1 MSDPIDQPAND
12 QATADSAQETPVAQP
27 SATVTST
34 EAVKNSLSSDEL
46 DKRFSG
52 LLSAMDKKLTPFKTQ
67 IAKLERQLLT
77 PEEVQEQDQQS
88 ASQELESL
96 RLENQ
101 LLRLRGDHPDAVDLI
116 TGAMGTTSLEDQIA
130 FIESKLG
137 KATIAKVEA
146 AVEAAAETQATG
158 ETDPNNPGRAPKMGA
173 QSAKFGAIDSDE
185 AADAVL
191 AGYGKGALAGLR
203 RNKG

>member
-1 MSDPIDQPAND
+1 
-12 QATADSAQETPVAQP
+12 
-27 SATVTST
+27 
-34 EAVKNSLSSDEL
+34 
-46 DKRFSG
+46 
-52 LLSAMDKKLTPFKTQ
+52 MDKKLSPVRTQ
-67 IAKLERQLLT
+67 IAKLEKALLT
-77 PEEVQEQDQQS
+77 PEEVEQQEQQS

-101 LLRLRGDHPDAVDLI
+101 LLRLRADHPDAVDLI
-116 TGAMGTTSLEDQIA
+116 TGAMGTQSLEDQIA

-146 AVEAAAETQATG
+146 AADAAAETPAQG

-173 QSAKFGAIDSDE
+173 QSAKFGAIESDE

-191 AGYGKGALAGLR
+191 AAYGKGALASLR
-203 RNKG
+203 RNKA